1 MLKHVLVLPLHMT
14 NIFSGSRILDSIIFP
29 PALEDSVP
37 LSPWLQCYWGDGK
50 CQFASGSFWVIS
62 FFTSHFWN
70 PGLVHWNLTTTCL
83 VFFCCVFLLF
93 LLILSYSV
101 GPFSLRICA
110 SLFLD
115 NSQPSF
121 LHMLLTSIHSI
132 LCFCKAIR
140 WIDLPCLLTFAINF
154 DQYGLW
160 KNSFLDLLAL
170 SFTLQLYPFS
180 FSSLL
185 FTHF

>member
-1 MLKHVLVLPLHMT
+1 MSICLWFFLGNLLFHQSLLESRLGTLK
-14 NIFSGSRILDSIIFP
+14 
-29 PALEDSVP
+29 
-37 LSPWLQCYWGDGK
+37 
-50 CQFASGSFWVIS
+50 
-62 FFTSHFWN
+62 SHYYM
-70 PGLVHWNLTTTCL
+70 PG
-83 VFFCCVFLLF
+83 VFFVVFFFLF

-101 GPFSLRICA
+101 GPFSVRIGA

-115 NSQPSF
+115 ISQPSF
-121 LHMLLTSIHSI
+121 LHILLTSIHSI

-140 WIDLPCLLTFAINF
+140 WIDLPCLLTFVINF
-154 DQYGLW
+154 DQYGVW